1 MEPYIEL
8 SCRFEKPIRTIN
20 VCSYKRV
27 RVGNRIVVM
36 RLCSVM
42 NNDVV
47 PRYQL
52 IKKIRIANITNN
64 QLNPTFWQASHAIWI
79 RGIGQFV

>member
-1 MEPYIEL
+1 MKPNIERASSFEEPVRSL
-8 SCRFEKPIRTIN
+8 DVRFN
-20 VCSYKRV
+20 KRL

-42 NNDVV
+42 NNSIV

-64 QLNPTFWQASHAIWI
+64 QLNPTFRQASNAIWI

>member
-1 MEPYIEL
+1 MKPDMVPTSSLQEL
-8 SCRFEKPIRTIN
+8 ICTLDIRF
-20 VCSYKRV
+20 YKRA
-27 RVGNRIVVM
+27 RIDNRIVVM

-64 QLNPTFWQASHAIWI
+64 QLNPTFRQASNAIWI